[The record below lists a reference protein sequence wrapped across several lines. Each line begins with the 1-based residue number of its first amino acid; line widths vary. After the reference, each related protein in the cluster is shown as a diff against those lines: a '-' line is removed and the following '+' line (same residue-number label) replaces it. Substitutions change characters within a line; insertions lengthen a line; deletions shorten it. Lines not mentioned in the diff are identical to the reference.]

1 MKKGLIASYWG
12 GVTDMTHGQKYSK
25 IIKYFLP
32 EFITAL
38 VLYSLLYLLDA
49 YFVADLKST
58 ATYATLGVTNT
69 MIHLLVKLAEGI
81 SIGAVVLG
89 GQFNGVKKFEEVG
102 KTLVDAFW
110 VSCIVGACISSILF
124 FGAYWIY
131 YLFGVPE
138 EMIYLGVPF
147 LRLRAIGI
155 FFMFLYFALIGF
167 MRAVKNTKTPMKIFA
182 GGALVFI
189 FFDYVLI
196 YGKLGFPKMGL
207 QGSAAASVLQYGA
220 MLIFALMAIFLRK
233 KNRIYA
239 INLCKPFTSMSR
251 VIKLIRLSIPAVID
265 KSAMAL
271 AYIWMGAM
279 MAPMGKVGLAIFSV
293 VKDLERLAL
302 LPAVA
307 FAQVITFLVSN
318 DYGRENWK
326 GIKSNVKKIVFLSSL
341 MVFSILII
349 ISIWPRFFIQFFDK
363 KGDFTD
369 IAAGVI
375 PILSVLVFFDLLQ
388 LILSGAMRGAS
399 NVKTVM
405 ITRILVC
412 SLYFVPC
419 SYIISKIDFGSM
431 VLKFALIY
439 GSFYIGNAL
448 MSIVYIRRFRGQ
460 DWKIKATQ
468 ERGEI

>member
-1 MKKGLIASYWG
+1 MKKGLIASYWEG
-12 GVTDMTHGQKYSK
+12 LTDVKHGEKYTK

-58 ATYATLGVTNT
+58 AMYATLGVTNT

-89 GQFNGVKKFEEVG
+89 GRYNGIQQFKEVG
-102 KTLVDAFW
+102 KTLTDAFW
-110 VSCIVGACISSILF
+110 VAFLAGAVISGILF

-131 YLFGVPE
+131 YFYGVPA
-138 EMIYLGVPF
+138 EMIHLGVPF

-155 FFMFLYFALIGF
+155 FFMFLYFAFIGF
-167 MRAVKNTKTPMKIFA
+167 MRGVKNTKTPMKIFA

-207 QGSAAASVLQYGA
+207 QGSAVASVLQYGA
-220 MLIFALMAIFLRK
+220 MLLFAIIAIFFRE
-233 KNRIYA
+233 KNRRYA
-239 INLCKPFTSMSR
+239 INLFKPFSSLTR
-251 VIKLIRLSIPAVID
+251 VIKLIRLSIPVVID
-265 KSAMAL
+265 KSTMAL
-271 AYIWMGAM
+271 AYLWMGGM
-279 MAPMGKVGLAIFSV
+279 MAHMGKIGLATFSV

-318 DYGRENWK
+318 DYGRGNWE
-326 GIKSNVKKIVFLSSL
+326 GIKSNIKKVVFMSSM
-341 MVFSILII
+341 MVFSILIVL
-349 ISIWPRFFIQFFDK
+349 SIWPRFFVQFFDK
-363 KGDFTD
+363 KGGFTD

-419 SYIISKIDFGSM
+419 SYVISRIDFGSM

-448 MSIVYIRRFRGQ
+448 MSIVYIQRFRGNE
-460 DWKIKATQ
+460 WKGQATSL
-468 ERGEI
+468 EK